1 MGRLIE
7 NLVLQA
13 IAFEAIDEH
22 DLALAALEKALTLA
36 EPEGYVRIFVDEG
49 AAMQFL
55 LAKMKFETGRLND
68 YASRLLTAF
77 LQQPAEVQLHPSS
90 LSPQPLVEPLS
101 DRELDVLHLLSQ
113 GFSNTEIAD
122 RLVLSV
128 GTVKSHAHHIYGK
141 LGVQSR
147 TQAIIRAKE
156 LNLL

>member
-1 MGRLIE
+1 LI
-7 NLVLQA
+7 
-13 IAFEAIDEH
+13 
-22 DLALAALEKALTLA
+22 
-36 EPEGYVRIFVDEG
+36 
-49 AAMQFL
+49 
-55 LAKMKFETGRLND
+55 
-68 YASRLLTAF
+68 
-77 LQQPAEVQLHPSS
+77 
-90 LSPQPLVEPLS
+90 EPLS